1 MTPDPKLRRSFL
13 TGLGLLLALVVL
25 GLWLIFKY
33 LEVERQRDLDD
44 WAARLGLVADER
56 AAAVDRWLAARIA
69 GLEELAG
76 NASLQL
82 YLAQV
87 TLAAEGA
94 PTSLEPAQLGYL
106 RNLILASAER
116 QGFTETGAAPRI
128 PANMTG
134 RRSRGLLLTDREG
147 RILVAT
153 PDIAPLHDA
162 DQIAIQETLASG
174 RRTLTGIHLD
184 ERGRALIGFAI
195 PVFPVQG
202 LEEAGAGRPVGVLLG
217 IRNAGEEL
225 FPLLGGNEILGVP
238 GETLLVTRQ
247 GRFVQYL
254 SPLADGTPPG
264 KRRLALDMPKLA
276 AAHAVRMPTVFVQA
290 RDYRGRAVLS
300 TSRLLEEAPWV
311 LVQNVE
317 EGPALAEARRHRRT
331 LLTVFL
337 LALAVVAVSL
347 VAAWQH
353 GASQRARTLAE
364 ERLRQ
369 SRALEGKSRLLH
381 AVIDTLEDFVFLLD
395 AEGRFLFANRAL
407 ATHAGMEVTD
417 FRGKALAA
425 VLGPVAAET
434 LRKHFEQGHSDVLL
448 TLELGGREH
457 RFQCAIRAVPDQSG
471 IEDAT
476 LVVLHDIT
484 ALQEAQARHQRL
496 LEQTIGALMA
506 AVDKH
511 DPCSADHSRRT
522 ARVARAIGESMELP
536 PDQLETLELAALL
549 ANVGKIF
556 VPPEIL
562 TKTAPLTPEEEN
574 ILRQHVQYSLDILS
588 GLEFE
593 GPVLETI
600 AQKQE
605 YLDGSGYP
613 RGLRN
618 GEIILTARILA
629 VANAFVALVSPRA
642 WREARSPR
650 AAVDELLKEAGSR
663 YDRQVV
669 AALFNLVENEPEKVE
684 VAVRS
689 EA

>member
-13 TGLGLLLALVVL
+13 TGLGLLLALVIL

-33 LEVERQRDLDD
+33 LDVERQRDLDD

-82 YLAQV
+82 YLSQL
-87 TLAAEGA
+87 TLAAQGA
-94 PTSLEPAQLGYL
+94 RTSVEPAQLGYL

-116 QGFTETGAAPRI
+116 QGFTETDATPRI
-128 PANMTG
+128 PANMAG
-134 RRSRGLLLTDREG
+134 RRSRGLLLADRDG

-162 DQIAIQETLASG
+162 DQIAIQEALASG

-184 ERGRALIGFAI
+184 QRGRALIGFAV
-195 PVFPVQG
+195 PVFAVQG
-202 LEEAGAGRPVGVLLG
+202 LEETRPVGALLG
-217 IRNAGEEL
+217 IRNASDEL
-225 FPLLGGNEILGVP
+225 FPLLGGNEILGAP
-238 GETLLVTRQ
+238 GETLLVARQ

-264 KRRLALDMPKLA
+264 KKRLAIDTPGLA
-276 AAHAVRMPTVFVQA
+276 AAHAVRTPTVFMQA

-300 TSRLLEEAPWV
+300 TSRLLDEAPWI

-337 LALAVVAVSL
+337 LTLTVVAVAL

-353 GASQRARTLAE
+353 GASQRARALAE

-369 SRALEGKSRLLH
+369 SRALETKSRLLH

-395 AEGRFLFANRAL
+395 GEGRFLFANRAL

-417 FRGKALAA
+417 FRGKPLAA

-434 LRKHFEQGHSDVLL
+434 LRKHFEQGHSNVVLR
-448 TLELGGREH
+448 LELGGREH

-471 IEDAT
+471 IENAT

-484 ALQEAQARHQRL
+484 ELQEAQARHQRL

-522 ARVARAIGESMELP
+522 ARVARAIGEAMELP

-562 TKTAPLTPEEEN
+562 AKTDPLTPEEEN

-605 YLDGSGYP
+605 HLDGSGYP

-669 AALFNLVENEPEKVE
+669 AALFNLVENEPGE
-684 VAVRS
+684 VTVRS
-689 EA
+689 EE

>member
-13 TGLGLLLALVVL
+13 TGLGLLLALVIL

-33 LEVERQRDLDD
+33 LDVERQRDLDD

-82 YLAQV
+82 YLSQL
-87 TLAAEGA
+87 TLAAQGA
-94 PTSLEPAQLGYL
+94 RTSVEPAQLGYL

-116 QGFTETGAAPRI
+116 QGFTETDATPRI
-128 PANMTG
+128 PANMAG
-134 RRSRGLLLTDREG
+134 RRSRGLLLADRDG

-162 DQIAIQETLASG
+162 DQIAIQEALASG

-184 ERGRALIGFAI
+184 QRGRALIGFAV
-195 PVFPVQG
+195 PVFAVQG
-202 LEEAGAGRPVGVLLG
+202 LEEAGAGRPVGALLG
-217 IRNAGEEL
+217 IRNASDEL
-225 FPLLGGNEILGVP
+225 FPLLGGNEILGAP
-238 GETLLVTRQ
+238 GETLLVARQ

-264 KRRLALDMPKLA
+264 KKRLAIDTPGLA
-276 AAHAVRMPTVFVQA
+276 AAHAVRTPTVFMQA

-300 TSRLLEEAPWV
+300 TSRLLDEAPWI

-337 LALAVVAVSL
+337 LTLTVVAVAL

-353 GASQRARTLAE
+353 GASQRARALAE

-369 SRALEGKSRLLH
+369 SRALETKSRLLH

-395 AEGRFLFANRAL
+395 GEGRFLFANRAL

-417 FRGKALAA
+417 FRGKPLAA

-434 LRKHFEQGHSDVLL
+434 LRKHFEQGHSNVVLR
-448 TLELGGREH
+448 LELGGREH

-471 IEDAT
+471 IENAT

-484 ALQEAQARHQRL
+484 ELQEAQARHQRL

-522 ARVARAIGESMELP
+522 ARVARAIGEAMELP

-562 TKTAPLTPEEEN
+562 AKTDPLTPEEEN

-605 YLDGSGYP
+605 HLDGSGYP

-669 AALFNLVENEPEKVE
+669 AALFNLVENEPGE
-684 VAVRS
+684 VTVRS
-689 EA
+689 EE